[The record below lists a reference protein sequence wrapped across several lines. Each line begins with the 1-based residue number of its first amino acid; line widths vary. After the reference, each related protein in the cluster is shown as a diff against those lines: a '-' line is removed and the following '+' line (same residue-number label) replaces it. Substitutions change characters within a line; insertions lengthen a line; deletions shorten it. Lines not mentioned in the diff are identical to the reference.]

1 MHYLTNYYKNL
12 CEQLQQQIN
21 LLESKV
27 QLLNEIGDTPAG
39 RDALQNYIMR
49 VGVEQFA
56 KGRGSKEEANINK
69 NRARTRI
76 KAKGDR
82 AKMKEIL
89 ADQGKVFDEMEA
101 TGQITS
107 PEQRANLERSG
118 QGPFT
123 DAFVARET
131 GALEAAHPRYHT
143 KKHGKK

>member
-1 MHYLTNYYKNL
+1 
-12 CEQLQQQIN
+12 
-21 LLESKV
+21 
-27 QLLNEIGDTPAG
+27 
-39 RDALQNYIMR
+39 MR

-56 KGRGSKEEANINK
+56 KGRGTKEEANINK
-69 NRARTRI
+69 NRARARI
-76 KAKGDR
+76 MAKGNR

-131 GALEAAHPRYHT
+131 GALEYAHPRYHT